1 MRAEGRRF
9 LKNGVCLALAA
20 LLMRTV
26 SVSFGAYVSERIGAS
41 GMGLYSLIMSV
52 YTLAVTFATSGV
64 QLATTRLV
72 SEALGRGDAGGA
84 RAALRL
90 AVRYALSCG
99 TLAAVILFLGAPF
112 FGGVILSDTR
122 TIPSLR
128 LLAVA
133 LVPIALSSVFSG
145 YFTAVRRPSRAAGI
159 SVLEQAIRILLTVYL
174 LTALLP
180 AGLTYAC
187 LALVG
192 GSAIAEILSAA
203 FLGVL
208 YLFDRKSIAKCGGKK
223 LPVRS
228 FLYITAPVAASSY
241 IRSGLVSAEHILIP
255 RALARGGQGREEALA
270 SYGTLSGMS
279 LTVALYPMAV
289 LSAFAG
295 LLVPE
300 FAERAANGKAEEN
313 RRLCE
318 RTLTLALWF
327 GLGIGGL
334 LAAFAVPLAEA
345 IYESREAGFYL
356 ALLAPIIPVMYLD
369 HVTDVMLK
377 GLGRQVYAM
386 GVNILDSMGSILLVL
401 LLLPRY
407 GAAGYVL
414 VIAIAEIFNFA
425 LSLSG
430 LYRVL
435 FFRFPLCH
443 AVLFPMAAVLTA
455 VTLVRRFLTISGIL
469 GLILSLLLAAALY
482 LLILFLLL
490 RADAVKKKKA
500 PLLDTGAS
508 FGYNSCIYGRLQGEK
523 GEKNGKLLLYGAPSA
538 SVGGGGR
545 PPDCP
550 A

>member
-26 SVSFGAYVSERIGAS
+26 SVSFGAYVSEKIGAS

-72 SEALGRGDAGGA
+72 SEAIGRGEEGGA

-90 AVRYALSCG
+90 ALRYAVICG
-99 TLAAVILFLGAPF
+99 ALAAAVPFLGASF
-112 FGGVILSDTR
+112 FGGVLLGDTR
-122 TIPSLR
+122 TVPSLR
-128 LLAVA
+128 LLSVA
-133 LVPIALSSVFSG
+133 LIPIALSSVFSG

-180 AGLTYAC
+180 GGLTYAC

-192 GSAIAEILSAA
+192 GSALAEILSAV

-208 YLFDRKSIAKCGGKK
+208 YLLDRRMLARDRSKP

-228 FLYITAPVAASSY
+228 FLCITAPIAASSY

-255 RALARGGQGREEALA
+255 RALTRGGRGREEALA
-270 SYGTLSGMS
+270 AYGTLSGMS
-279 LTVALYPMAV
+279 LPIALYPMAA

-300 FAERAANGKAEEN
+300 FAERAAVGRVEEN

-318 RTLTLALWF
+318 RTLMLSLWF
-327 GLGIGGL
+327 GVGVGGI

-345 IYESREAGFYL
+345 VYGRADAGFYL
-356 ALLAPIIPVMYLD
+356 ALLSPIIPVMYLD

-386 GVNILDSMGSILLVL
+386 GVNILDSIGSILLVL
-401 LLLPRY
+401 ILLPRY
-407 GAAGYVL
+407 GAVGYVL
-414 VIAIAEIFNFA
+414 VIALAEIFNFA
-425 LSLSG
+425 CSITG

-435 FFRFPLCH
+435 PFRFPLCR
-443 AVLFPMAAVLTA
+443 AVLFPAAAVLSA
-455 VTLVRRFLTISGIL
+455 VTLARRLITPSGLLTMIL
-469 GLILSLLLAAALY
+469 GLVLSAVLY
-482 LLILFLLL
+482 LLVLFSLSL
-490 RADAVKKKKA
+490 ADSRLKKKKA
-500 PLLDTGAS
+500 PVAALDRRAP
-508 FGYNSCIYGRLQGEK
+508 FGYNSCIYGRLRGGK
-523 GEKNGKLLLYGAPSA
+523 GE
-538 SVGGGGR
+538 
-545 PPDCP
+545 
-550 A
+550 

>member
-1 MRAEGRRF
+1 MQAQGRQF

-26 SVSFGAYVSERIGAS
+26 SVSFGAYVSEKIGAS
-41 GMGLYSLIMSV
+41 GMGLYSLIMSI

-72 SEALGRGDAGGA
+72 SEALGRGEEGAA

-90 AVRYALSCG
+90 AVRYAVICG
-99 TLAAVILFLGAPF
+99 TIAAAVLFFGAPV
-112 FGGVILSDTR
+112 FGGVILGDGR
-122 TIPSLR
+122 TVPSLR
-128 LLAVA
+128 LLSVA

-192 GSAIAEILSAA
+192 GSAIAEILSAS
-203 FLGVL
+203 FLGIL
-208 YLFDRKSIAKCGGKK
+208 YLLDRKKLAKGSGNA
-223 LPVRS
+223 LPVRG
-228 FLYITAPVAASSY
+228 FLYITAPIAASSY

-255 RALARGGQGREEALA
+255 RALTRGGRGREEALA
-270 SYGTLSGMS
+270 AYGTLSGMS
-279 LTVALYPMAV
+279 LPIALYPMAA

-300 FAERAANGKAEEN
+300 IAERAALGKQAEN

-318 RTLTLALWF
+318 RAITLALWF
-327 GLGIGGL
+327 GMGIGGM
-334 LAAFAVPLAEA
+334 LAANALPLAEA
-345 IYESREAGFYL
+345 VYDNRSAGFYL

-386 GVNILDSMGSILLVL
+386 GVNILDSVGSILLVL
-401 LLLPRY
+401 LLLPSY

-425 LSLSG
+425 CSITG

-435 FFRFPLCH
+435 PFRFPLLR
-443 AVLFPMAAVLTA
+443 AVLFPAAAVLFA
-455 VTLVRRFLTISGIL
+455 VTLTRCIPLPTGIF
-469 GLILSLLLAAALY
+469 GLLLSFCLSAILY
-482 LLILFLLL
+482 IAVLLL
-490 RADAVKKKKA
+490 FCRLAGEGEKKKA
-500 PLLDTGAS
+500 PAAALDRRAP
-508 FGYNSCIYGRLQGEK
+508 FGYNSCIYGRNMQGE
-523 GEKNGKLLLYGAPSA
+523 GK
-538 SVGGGGR
+538 
-545 PPDCP
+545 
-550 A
+550 

>member
-1 MRAEGRRF
+1 MRAEWRRF

-26 SVSFGAYVSERIGAS
+26 SVSFGAYVSEKIGAS
-41 GMGLYSLIMSV
+41 GMGLYSLIMSI

-72 SEALGRGDAGGA
+72 SEALGCGEEGEA
-84 RAALRL
+84 RNALRL
-90 AVRYALSCG
+90 AARYALVCG
-99 TLAAVILFLGAPF
+99 TLAAVVLFLGAPV
-112 FGGVILSDTR
+112 FGGVILGDNR
-122 TIPSLR
+122 TVPSLR
-128 LLAVA
+128 LLSVA

-145 YFTAVRRPSRAAGI
+145 YFTAVRRPSRVAGI

-203 FLGVL
+203 FLGAL
-208 YLFDRKSIAKCGGKK
+208 YLVDRKKMTKGKRK
-223 LPVRS
+223 QLPVRS

-241 IRSGLVSAEHILIP
+241 IRSGLVSVEHILIP
-255 RALARGGQGREEALA
+255 RALSRGGSGREEALA
-270 SYGTLSGMS
+270 AYGTLSGMS
-279 LTVALYPMAV
+279 LPIALYPMAA

-300 FAERAANGKAEEN
+300 FAERSARGKQLEN
-313 RRLCE
+313 RRICE
-318 RTLTLALWF
+318 RAVTLTLWF
-327 GLGIGGL
+327 GIGIGGV
-334 LAAFAVPLAEA
+334 LAAHALPLAEA
-345 IYESREAGFYL
+345 VYRNRSAGFYL

-369 HVTDVMLK
+369 HVVDVMLK

-386 GVNILDSMGSILLVL
+386 GVNILDSVGSILLVL
-401 LLLPRY
+401 LLLPSY

-425 LSLSG
+425 CSVTG

-435 FFRFPLCH
+435 PFRFPILR
-443 AVLFPMAAVLTA
+443 AVLFPAAAVLSS
-455 VTLVRRFLTISGIL
+455 VTLVRHTIRTAGL
-469 GLILSLLLAAALY
+469 FGLILSLFVSAALY
-482 LLILFLLL
+482 AFVLFLLCRFDW
-490 RADAVKKKKA
+490 RAEKKNA
-500 PLLDTGAS
+500 PCAALDRSAP
-508 FGYNSCIYGRLQGEK
+508 FGYNSCIYGRSRSEEEG
-523 GEKNGKLLLYGAPSA
+523 
-538 SVGGGGR
+538 
-545 PPDCP
+545 
-550 A
+550 